1 MNIFR
6 TFWKSVRELFDDLF
20 ILAIVNVLWLLV
32 NALALLVIAAAYFS
46 GAFGFVALA
55 MLLSVISF
63 GPANAGLYAI
73 AERVTE
79 GRTSSWRD
87 FFAGLRTYAKLSWQ
101 VYGLWMFG
109 LVVFLFNLQFYSL
122 NGSQISAFLT
132 VLFLYL
138 LVVWFGILIYIGP
151 LMLIQ
156 TDKRIGVIARN
167 AALMTFGRPLFTLGT
182 LILMAII
189 FVTSIW
195 LVILVFMV
203 TFSFLALWGFRAT
216 LTLIA
221 EAEARRNQALEKSAR
236 TDAPA
241 AKGRGGQVRP
251 RE

>member
-20 ILAIVNVLWLLV
+20 ILAIVNILWVLI
-32 NALALLVIAAAYFS
+32 NALALLIIAAAATS
-46 GAFGFVALA
+46 GSVGLVGVAL
-55 MLLSVISF
+55 LLSVISF
-63 GPANAGLYAI
+63 GPSNAGLYTI

-87 FFAGLRTYAKLSWQ
+87 FIAGLRANARLSWQ
-101 VYGLWMFG
+101 VYGLWMLG
-109 LVVFLFNLQFYSL
+109 LVVFLFNMQFYSL
-122 NGSQISAFLT
+122 NGSQVSAFLT

-156 TDKRIGVIARN
+156 TDKRIRVIARN

-182 LILMAII
+182 LVLMAII
-189 FVTSIW
+189 FVTSVW
-195 LVILVFMV
+195 LVILLFTV

-221 EAEARRNQALEKSAR
+221 EAEARRNLAAEKSTQA
-236 TDAPA
+236 DATP